1 MSTKQIIRR
10 LDDKIEHL
18 WREYVRYQ
26 TVVERSYS
34 TEARRQR
41 ASRDLETI
49 RQQCVDL
56 IGQLTDAL
64 PDVPPTIHLVDD
76 VSMAKRNEFAQ
87 ATTMLGRAGAA
98 VVNTKAAV
106 EQK

>member
-1 MSTKQIIRR
+1 VTTTQLIRK
-10 LDDKIEHL
+10 LENKIEYL
-18 WREYVRYQ
+18 WRENIRFQ
-26 TVVERSYS
+26 IVVEKPYS

-41 ASRDLETI
+41 ASRKLEDV

-64 PDVPPTIHLVDD
+64 PDVPPTIHLADD
-76 VSMAKRNEFAQ
+76 VSMAKRNDFAR
-87 ATTMLGRAGAA
+87 ASTMLGRAGAA